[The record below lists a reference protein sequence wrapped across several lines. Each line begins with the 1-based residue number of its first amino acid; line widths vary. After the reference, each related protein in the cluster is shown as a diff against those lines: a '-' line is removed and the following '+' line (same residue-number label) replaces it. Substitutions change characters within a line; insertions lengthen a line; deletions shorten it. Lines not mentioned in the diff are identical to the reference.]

1 VVVVVDVVVVDVVVV
16 VVVDAAANADG
27 WVIDAT
33 SAAVTEHP
41 AETSMRVLGATFLPT
56 VLIPA
61 P

>member
-1 VVVVVDVVVVDVVVV
+1 VVVVVDVVVVV
-16 VVVDAAANADG
+16 AAANADG

-41 AETSMRVLGATFLPT
+41 AETSMRVRWQRGWPSL

>member
-1 VVVVVDVVVVDVVVV
+1 MVVVVDVVVV
-16 VVVDAAANADG
+16 VIVEAANADG
-27 WVIDAT
+27 SVIDAT

-56 VLIPA
+56 VSIPA